1 MIGTNRNISG
11 FDPRTVAK
19 CCLWLDGAD
28 PRTLFSD
35 VAGTTNSTLN
45 GLVALWKDKSGANA
59 NVSNATSGQQPT
71 YISTGLSYDSATN
84 SGKWLFGVPPALNS
98 GGISAFVVF
107 NPKSLTSGA
116 SSGRKAIF
124 RLATLDGYVASFDNI
139 QLDIGSPNCFAT
151 QYVLRPTVSTVN
163 LMSMVSYS
171 KNTVDNLGIITTAI
185 GWSLNSELSSTKWS
199 DKSFGTSSGNDFAIG
214 SRSNTGSLTFD
225 GTISEIIVYDAF
237 LTEDQIQTI
246 RRYLSHKWNV
256 TSQRISPLTIPNC
269 VLWNDAASLT
279 GTGTV
284 GNWPN
289 PAGATTVACGG
300 TKTPNGKNG
309 LTTVM
314 LTTSQTWV
322 PNPVVALGAHTLF
335 WSGRQTAGYGGANGR
350 VLQGTSNNH
359 LYGYWG
365 GYKRSFYNNANPGL
379 HVSGIGSDGDW
390 DTFSYSRIAEGRYN
404 ISWNGTLMYEGS
416 TSTGSWMDGLVINT
430 GASPLETS
438 NCEIG
443 EIILY
448 NRILG
453 EEERM
458 MIELYLYIKW
468 YKSLRL
474 PNNFP
479 LDTVT
484 PRLRVFQPT
493 DFRDCYCWVDAVQDT
508 TALGTTIST
517 LPDWSR
523 NAPSIAPIG
532 GSITLQANGLNGRP
546 VYNFGTSRAMS
557 EPTFTWNSS
566 FTQFAV
572 VQCATG
578 NWIAANLV
586 PANNTYYNYSYAG
599 NWNLYYDAVFTVTD
613 SIIPSG
619 VSGRSV
625 FEYASGGKTSWV
637 IFCIGHRSGDS
648 NLTNYTVNGTVLTST
663 LQSASSI
670 TNVGKLMLNGNGASA
685 FDTTSVAEF
694 IHYNRSLSQA
704 ERQQVEGYLSRKWN
718 IPLPVAS
725 GFSPT
730 SIAGCSTWLDAADS
744 STTTSLASG
753 IWIDKSARG
762 GNTTSNAGGGA
773 FSVSNIRGI
782 PAVSFPAAST
792 AALLIPNNASLT
804 TSTGLSIFMVLNS
817 TTNNGSTR
825 FLTANSGSLQFY
837 VTSGDNPTSWGLY
850 TPAGSFGSPTVTVS
864 NNVPF
869 VYSATIKTDLV
880 RQSSNGIQTDTIS
893 AASTLTITSLT
904 IGNYSPANSVY
915 AFTGSIGEIII
926 YSNVVTDAQRKQ
938 IEFYLTDKWKI
949 TSHPF
954 KTIRPDVTAVFTPA
968 TLPRCQLW
976 LDGADPAGS
985 GVRPAANSTVSTW
998 VDKSGNMGN
1007 GTAIGTPTFLVE
1019 GGINLNGSSC
1029 FSNTT
1034 FKMTFANRSMF
1045 FVMQE
1050 TSRSTNNGIFV
1061 FIPSPQNSLH
1071 DYEASSG
1078 IVYDT
1083 ASGFETFWRWTPGD
1097 TINRVGYVY
1106 QMGNSTLL
1114 PRAIYNDNMN
1124 TVVGSGFVNGSNA
1137 ANKTALASATTC
1149 SGYAVGGR
1157 YIQPNITNRLNGV
1170 IYEIIAYDRGL
1181 TNSERQ
1187 QVEGYLAWKWNL
1199 NRSLP
1204 TTHPFYKVSPGPA
1217 LRSIVLNQ
1225 DELYLWLDASD
1236 LSTLLQ
1242 NPAFITPVTAS
1253 GQNVGVWLDKSGK
1266 QRHYLAQLNTYPTY
1280 STRSQVPEVEF
1291 DVNGKVLGSKFL
1303 GTYNPQVANS
1313 SVCRNLDFF
1322 IVTRPLTSTGDWR
1335 TLFRGYNS
1343 DHHIII
1349 QQGSYALGAYY
1360 NNFGVFRQ
1368 YGSLTLDGSR
1378 RVIIHLSIS
1387 LNGFQSASITEL
1399 GEAYDGNV
1407 VMSAATEYFNADNTV
1422 YYLGGYQGGSQPW
1435 GYVCEILVFKR
1446 NLANQE
1452 KIQVFNYLNS
1462 TWFTRVTL
1470 KNAIDYLPLAT
1481 NATNLGTSGN
1491 AVTTMGNVVYNS
1503 STGKAAAYFNDTYSL
1518 SQYLILPYTNPEKFT
1533 FCFWLYAIDG
1543 YYYTAISLTT
1553 AALNS
1558 YIMALQVDTGVNG
1571 YGNGL
1576 TVYTAMP
1583 NQWTNQPTGSFSV
1596 QQWTHYAVTINQITF
1611 VEQLYVNGVL
1621 ADTRTGSG
1629 SSLSRTD
1636 RFVLGRSGDNSR
1648 GFWGYIRQFAVFN
1661 TILTP
1666 YEVRDIY
1673 LATV

>member
-1 MIGTNRNISG
+1 MIGTSKNISG
-11 FDPRTVAK
+11 FDPRTIAK

-35 VAGTTNSTLN
+35 AAGTTNSTLN
-45 GLVALWKDKSGANA
+45 GLVAFWKDKSDANA
-59 NVSNATSGQQPT
+59 NVSNANSGQQPT

-84 SGKWLFGVPPALNS
+84 SGKWLFGVPPILSS

-116 SSGRKAIF
+116 SSGRKSIF
-124 RLATLDGYVASFDNI
+124 RLANIDGYVASFDNI

-151 QYVLRPTVSTVN
+151 QYVLRPTVNTVN

-171 KNTVDNLGIITTAI
+171 KNTVDNLGIITTSV
-185 GWSLNSELSSTKWS
+185 GWTLNSELSSTKWS
-199 DKSFGTSSGNDFAIG
+199 DKSFGTSSANDFAIG

-237 LTEDQIQTI
+237 LTEDQSQTV
-246 RRYLSHKWNV
+246 RRYLSRKWNV

-314 LTTSQTWV
+314 LTTAQTWIPTPDISTPAV
-322 PNPVVALGAHTLF
+322 TLF

-350 VLQGTSNNH
+350 VLQGTANNH

-365 GYKRSFYNNANPGL
+365 GYKRSFYNNANPAF

-404 ISWNGTLMYEGS
+404 ISWNGTLIYEGS
-416 TSTGSWMDGLVINT
+416 TSTGSWMDGLRINS

-453 EEERM
+453 EDERM

-479 LDTVT
+479 LDTVI
-484 PRLRVFQPT
+484 PRIRAFQPT
-493 DFRDCYCWVDAVQDT
+493 DFRDCYCWLDAAQDT
-508 TALGTTIST
+508 TALGTNVST
-517 LPDWSR
+517 LPDRSG
-523 NAPSIAPIG
+523 NAPSIIPFG
-532 GSITLQANGLNGRP
+532 GSISLQGNGRNGLP
-546 VYNFGTSRAMS
+546 VYNFGTSRALS
-557 EPTFTWNSS
+557 DPTFIWNSS

-572 VQCATG
+572 VQCAAG
-578 NWIAANLV
+578 QWIAANLV
-586 PANNTYYNYSYAG
+586 PANNQYYNYSYAG
-599 NWNLYYDAVFTVTD
+599 NWALYYDTVLQVND
-613 SIIPSG
+613 SGMPAN
-619 VSGRSV
+619 VANRSV
-625 FEYASGGKTSWV
+625 FEYTSEGKTSWV

-648 NLTNYTVNGTVLTST
+648 NLTNYTVNGTVLSST
-663 LQSASSI
+663 AGTASSI
-670 TNVGKLMLNGNGASA
+670 TNIGKLMMNAGNGASGV
-685 FDTTSVAEF
+685 DTTFLGEF
-694 IHYNRSLSQA
+694 IHYNRSLSQG
-704 ERQQVEGYLSRKWN
+704 ERQQVEGYLSKKWN
-718 IPLPVAS
+718 IPLAVATTFSPASITGCQLWLDADDTSTTTLSGSSVTAWNDKSGNNRHMNTLTPAATWTPSTAAYPTIGTPIGGRRTINFTAQAGLKQSTTLDGVKNLFWVGRIQAPVGTPGAVSFFLLGHDVNYDWHGNPIDQGGKIINTTFANS
-725 GFSPT
+725 GIYNASPT
-730 SIAGCSTWLDAADS
+730 SLFTTYGVRGAIFSNVDMPSS
-744 STTTSLASG
+744 STISLLSVAGITGTTRYQG
-753 IWIDKSARG
+753 ICYDRIG
-762 GNTTSNAGGGA
+762 GNIGWCGDLAEVIVYSNA
-773 FSVSNIRGI
+773 
-782 PAVSFPAAST
+782 
-792 AALLIPNNASLT
+792 
-804 TSTGLSIFMVLNS
+804 
-817 TTNNGSTR
+817 
-825 FLTANSGSLQFY
+825 
-837 VTSGDNPTSWGLY
+837 
-850 TPAGSFGSPTVTVS
+850 
-864 NNVPF
+864 
-869 VYSATIKTDLV
+869 
-880 RQSSNGIQTDTIS
+880 
-893 AASTLTITSLT
+893 LTI
-904 IGNYSPANSVY
+904 P
-915 AFTGSIGEIII
+915 
-926 YSNVVTDAQRKQ
+926 QRTQ
-938 IEFYLTDKWKI
+938 IENYLLEKWKI
-949 TSHPF
+949 TYHPF
-954 KTIRPDVTAVFTPA
+954 QAIKSNPTTVFTPA

-976 LDGADPAGS
+976 LDGLDPAGT
-985 GVRPAANSTVSTW
+985 GVIPVANSTVSTW
-998 VDKSGNMGN
+998 IDKSGNLN
-1007 GTAIGTPTFLVE
+1007 HGTGSGTPTYLAE
-1019 GGINLNGSSC
+1019 GGINFNASSY
-1029 FSNTT
+1029 FSNTA

-1050 TSRSTNNGIFV
+1050 TTRTNAAV
-1061 FIPSPQNSLH
+1061 LSFIPTPSNQH
-1071 DYEASSG
+1071 DYGVPSG
-1078 IVYDT
+1078 IT
-1083 ASGFETFWRWTPGD
+1083 FNCEGGFQTF
-1097 TINRVGYVY
+1097 GYWYGGPFGY
-1106 QMGNSTLL
+1106 QYRMGNTTLL
-1114 PRAIYNDNMN
+1114 PRGIYNDNMN
-1124 TVVGSGFVNGSNA
+1124 TVVGSGYVNGSNA
-1137 ANKTALASATTC
+1137 ANKTAIYSATTC
-1149 SGYAVGGR
+1149 SGYVIAGRWYQDQGVPAGGK
-1157 YIQPNITNRLNGV
+1157 LNGV

-1187 QVEGYLAWKWNL
+1187 QVEGYLAWKWRL
-1199 NRSLP
+1199 SSSLP
-1204 TTHPFYKVSPGPA
+1204 TNHPFYKVSPGPA

-1291 DVNGKVLGSKFL
+1291 DVNGKVMGSKFL
-1303 GTYNPQVANS
+1303 GTYNPYVANS
-1313 SVCRNLDFF
+1313 TVCRNLDFF

-1360 NNFGVFRQ
+1360 NQGGGFRQ

-1407 VMSAATEYFNADNTV
+1407 VMSPATEYFNADNTI
-1422 YYLGGYQGGSQPW
+1422 YYLGGYQGGFQPW
-1435 GYVCEILVFKR
+1435 GYVCEILVFQR
-1446 NLANQE
+1446 NLVNQE

-1462 TWFTRVTL
+1462 KWLTRVTL

-1481 NATNLGTSGN
+1481 NATNLGTTPQT
-1491 AVTTMGNVVYNS
+1491 VTTVGGVTYQTVS
-1503 STGKAAAYFNDTYSL
+1503 GKQGAYFNDTYSL
-1518 SQYLILPYTNPEKFT
+1518 SQYLILPFTNPEKFT
-1533 FCFWLYAIDG
+1533 VCFWLYMNDP
-1543 YYYTAISLTT
+1543 YYYTAVSITNNTLT
-1553 AALNS
+1553 S
-1558 YIMALQVDTGVNG
+1558 PVLQVDLASNG
-1571 YGNGL
+1571 
-1576 TVYTAMP
+1576 TQVIAYTALP
-1583 NQWTNQPTGSFSV
+1583 SQWSVGPSGSFAS
-1596 QQWTHYAVTINQITF
+1596 QQWRHITITVNQINF
-1611 VEQLYVNGVL
+1611 IEQLYVNGSL
-1621 ADTRTGSG
+1621 ASTGTGSG
-1629 SSLSRTD
+1629 SLPVRD
-1636 RFVLGRSGDNSR
+1636 RWILGRSGDGAR

-1666 YEVRDIY
+1666 YEIRDIY
-1673 LATV
+1673 NATA